1 MGLRFLSNHQPR
13 QDLSQRRNFSAM
25 FSERNHNRTEIMLG
39 LFVILGVASLLYVAM
54 EKCNVL
60 ASSGYIVYA
69 DFATVSGL
77 HVGDPVE
84 IAGVEVGNVE
94 SIRLADYQARVALRI
109 QDDVTISE
117 DAIASIKVAGLIGD
131 RLFSIIPGTSS
142 KSLAPGEQI
151 THTRAPRDFQFLLG
165 RRIAGDIL
173 SSE

>member
-39 LFVILGVASLLYVAM
+39 LFVILGVASLVYVTV

-69 DFATVSGL
+69 DFAIVFGL
-77 HVGDPVE
+77 HIGNPVQ

-94 SIRLADYQARVALRI
+94 SIRIADYQARVALRI

-131 RLFSIIPGTSS
+131 RLFPSSPGTSS
-142 KSLAPGEQI
+142 KSLPPESRLLTRERREIFNFCWAGE
-151 THTRAPRDFQFLLG
+151 
-165 RRIAGDIL
+165 
-173 SSE
+173 